1 MYLRRV
7 YDLRED
13 HDLTQ
18 KAVAEYLGI
27 QPNVYRRYEKGARDF
42 PISVI
47 VKLADYYK
55 VSTDYLL
62 GLEDTPKVSLEGL
75 SEDNVRLVLDLVEA
89 LRDK

>member
-1 MYLRRV
+1 MIGLYLRRV

-27 QPNVYRRYEKGARDF
+27 QPNVYRRYEKGVRDF
-42 PISVI
+42 PISI
-47 VKLADYYK
+47 IIKLADFYK

-62 GLEDTPKVSLEGL
+62 ERTDVSEPYPK
-75 SEDNVRLVLDLVEA
+75 
-89 LRDK
+89 K

>member
-18 KAVAEYLGI
+18 KSVAEYLGI
-27 QPNVYRRYEKGARDF
+27 QPNVYRRYEKGIRDF
-42 PISVI
+42 PISI
-47 VKLADYYK
+47 IIKLSDFYK

-62 GLEDTPKVSLEGL
+62 ERTDISEPYPK
-75 SEDNVRLVLDLVEA
+75 R
-89 LRDK
+89 